1 MDLRDISRR
10 ELLIRGSAALAGL
23 MVLQSPLLAQAFPS
37 RPGEEVIPWMAQ
49 PPVNLMSHVVS
60 NLPPWEELDSW
71 ITPNA
76 KFFRVAHCQG
86 PAGPLIDT
94 WCVPSVRHSHPG
106 LCMLPIWEK
115 SVGKE
120 QRS

>member
-1 MDLRDISRR
+1 MDPRDISRR
-10 ELLIRGSAALAGL
+10 ELLMQGSAALAGL
-23 MVLQSPLLAQAFPS
+23 MVLRSPLLAQAFPS
-37 RPGEEVIPWMAQ
+37 RPGEEVIPWLDQ
-49 PPVNLMSHVVS
+49 PPANPMPHVVS

-76 KFFRVAHCQG
+76 KFFRVAHYQG
-86 PAGPLIDT
+86 PSGPLIDA
-94 WCVPSVRHSHPG
+94 WSVPSVKHSHPG